1 MDDLQ
6 REILGELPN
15 TDDYLIGF
23 ADMHDLLR
31 PHYNYRYAV
40 VIGKKMDDKVID
52 SIESGP
58 NMAYHNLYHSV
69 NDELNF
75 IVKNIG
81 TVLTRKGI
89 EFQGIPATVHD
100 SEFDSEYSKT
110 LRLNYSHKM
119 AATRSGVGWIG
130 KTDLLIS
137 HQYGPRVRLASI
149 LTNYPFGEIGV
160 PIDESHCGTCQVC
173 VDQCPAHAANG
184 KLWNVS
190 VDRNDFYDPFKC
202 RSMCRELAMRNI
214 QKEISLCGICI
225 SVCPIGK
232 KTK

>member
-6 REILGELPN
+6 REILGQLPN

-31 PHYNYRYAV
+31 PHFDDRYAV

-58 NMAYHNLYHSV
+58 NMAYYNLYHRV
-69 NDELNF
+69 NDELNG
-75 IVKNIG
+75 IVKNIAS
-81 TVLTRKGI
+81 VFTRKGI
-89 EFQGIPATVHD
+89 QSQAIPATVHD
-100 SEFDSEYSKT
+100 SEFDGDYSKT

-119 AATRSGVGWIG
+119 AATRSGIGWIG

-137 HQYGPRVRLASI
+137 HRYGPRVRLASI
-149 LTNYPFGEIGV
+149 LTNYQFKETGV
-160 PIDESHCGTCQVC
+160 PIDESHCGTCQIC
-173 VDQCPAHAANG
+173 VDECPAQAANG

-190 VDRNDFYDPFKC
+190 IDRNDFYDPFKC
-202 RSMCRELAMRNI
+202 RSKCRELSMRNI
-214 QKEISLCGICI
+214 QKDISLCGICV

-232 KTK
+232 KAK